1 MKPRDFNV
9 LELRRALGGGEN
21 RYRITG
27 QDLHQNDVILKGSF
41 LYVRLREGLS
51 LHMSDVLE
59 TRDFVSENLQEPGM
73 SFVFFMKGSANVA
86 FGDRPFRFGAPQGSG
101 ALPQAVVVNRARADG
116 FTRRTRAGERVR
128 KMSINVSSA
137 WLEGDRTDGGADGV
151 QLGQLLGEHLSTR
164 TFAPA
169 IDLRA
174 SIEALMSP
182 AVTGKPLSRLF
193 QECRSIEIVARMIEQ
208 VAGNETRRGVTTL
221 SAVDQRRIGRAVDF
235 IETNLLLPLTVET
248 IASEAGISA
257 RSLQRLFRIAFE
269 CNVFDHVRRRRME
282 AAIHALSRDHV
293 SVAQAA
299 YIAGYGNAANFA
311 TAFRRLYG
319 LTPTDVRRGRLP

>member
-9 LELRRALGGGEN
+9 LELRRTLGGGDN

-51 LHMSDVLE
+51 LHTSDVLE

-86 FGDRPFRFGAPQGSG
+86 FGDRLFHFGAPQGDG
-101 ALPQAVVVNRARADG
+101 AVPQAVVINRARADG

-137 WLEGDRTDGGADGV
+137 WLEGDGTGVGADGGE
-151 QLGQLLGEHLSTR
+151 LKRLLGEHLSTR
-164 TFAPA
+164 NFVPA

-182 AVTGKPLSRLF
+182 AVAGKPLSRLF

-208 VAGNETRRGVTTL
+208 VAGHDRDRGVTSL
-221 SAVDQRRIGRAVDF
+221 SALDQRRINRATEF
-235 IETNLLLPLTVET
+235 IEAHLLLPLTLES
-248 IASEAGISA
+248 IASDAGISA
-257 RSLQRLFRIAFE
+257 RSLQRLFRLAFD